1 MKIVISTQV
10 PYVQAMNTF
19 VPLGSYQI
27 KTERSDLLRERK
39 KKKKRQRF
47 GDICIEKEVIK

>member
-27 KTERSDLLRERK
+27 KTERSNLLRERK
-39 KKKKRQRF
+39 KKKK
-47 GDICIEKEVIK
+47 GKDLVIFV